1 MFNLFHLFQRRTPT
15 RDAIVVPTAP
25 TQSTRPPTQS
35 TSPPTQSTRPPIVS
49 TRPPIGDEMTVR
61 MANHLIYVLPEV
73 VPSPCP
79 TMHLGSEEVW
89 QIIRE
94 ATKYN
99 FHSYPSHVHFNPILL
114 NNSSMN
120 QVVTYTI
127 VNMVNH
133 FEHATGLSCCHFAC
147 QNITGQRCQN
157 ITGQQR
163 CQLISAEDRPNYIKF
178 KIQMHMVASCRDK
191 YSGILMLANIIHGGQ
206 PREVASYTMKH
217 YIEFEPDSGYHFQP
231 YHQLVKTTH
240 YGNQEMVPAKRIA
253 LVDMVP
259 Q

>member
-15 RDAIVVPTAP
+15 RDTIIVPTAP
-25 TQSTRPPTQS
+25 NTPRT
-35 TSPPTQSTRPPIVS
+35 PTQSTRPPIVP
-49 TRPPIGDEMTVR
+49 TRPPISDEMTVR
-61 MANHLIYVLPEV
+61 MANHPIYVLPEV

-79 TMHLGSEEVW
+79 TMDLGSEEVW
-89 QIIRE
+89 QIVLE

-120 QVVTYTI
+120 QVVSYTI

-147 QNITGQRCQN
+147 QNLTGQRCQ
-157 ITGQQR
+157 
-163 CQLISAEDRPNYIKF
+163 LIGVADRPNYIKF
-178 KIQMHMVASCRDK
+178 KIRMHMVASCRDK
-191 YSGILMLANIIHGGQ
+191 YSGILMLATIVHGGQ
-206 PREVASYTMKH
+206 PGEVASYTMKH
-217 YIEFEPDSGYHFQP
+217 YIEFEPNSGYHFQP
-231 YHQLVKTTH
+231 YHQLVKTTR